1 MEKCLIV
8 GGGKISDNEWLRSVS
23 KQYDFIIASDKGYT
37 TLKRADIVID
47 IAIGDFDS
55 LGYVPDDVK
64 VIKLKVEKDDTDSMS
79 AVRYALDNG
88 AKEITLAGGIGG
100 RLDHTIA
107 NIQTLSFIVSH
118 NAVGRLIDENNEI
131 IGLASGEYEFNR
143 RKGYSLS
150 VFAMSD
156 EVTGLCEKGVKYPL
170 NNALLTNKFP
180 LGVSNEIIKDSAFIS
195 FESGIALV
203 SFSKL

>member
-37 TLKRADIVID
+37 TLKRADIAID

-64 VIKLKVEKDDTDSMS
+64 VIKLKVEKDDTDTMS

-150 VFAMSD
+150 VFSMSD

-170 NNALLTNKFP
+170 NNAVLTNKFP
-180 LGVSNEIIKDSAFIS
+180 MGVSNEIIKDSAFIS
-195 FESGIALV
+195 FKSGIVLV
-203 SFSKL
+203 CFSKL

>member
-170 NNALLTNKFP
+170 NNAVLTNKFP